1 MFVIGI
7 IIISQCAQQ
16 FLARGA
22 LLDCL
27 GGRSA
32 QAVLSDLYCLFLSCR
47 SRNFNG
53 FQVEESGDNQNEFYG
68 QAHTADQ

>member
-1 MFVIGI
+1 M
-7 IIISQCAQQ
+7 
-16 FLARGA
+16 LRGLLQAA

-27 GGRSA
+27 GGKSA
-32 QAVLSDLYCLFLSCR
+32 WTMLSDLYCPFLSCR
-47 SRNFNG
+47 SRDFNG